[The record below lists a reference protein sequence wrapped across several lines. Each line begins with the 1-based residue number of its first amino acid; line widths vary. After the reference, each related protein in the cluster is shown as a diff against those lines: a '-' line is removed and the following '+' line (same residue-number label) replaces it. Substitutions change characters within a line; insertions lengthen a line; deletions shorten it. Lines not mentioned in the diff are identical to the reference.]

1 MKTIMYQ
8 EITCKLQP
16 IINWIKF
23 KFQEETS
30 EVLHVYGAEP
40 WALGYIWNSWKVV
53 KCGAA
58 EARTR
63 SVGQFLWKMNK
74 QNGG

>member
-1 MKTIMYQ
+1 MYQ

-16 IINWIKF
+16 IICLIKLQ
-23 KFQEETS
+23 FQKETS
-30 EVLHVYGAEP
+30 KVPHVYDAEP
-40 WALGYIWNSWKVV
+40 WALGYTGNTWIVV

-63 SVGQFLWKMNK
+63 SVGQSL
-74 QNGG
+74 